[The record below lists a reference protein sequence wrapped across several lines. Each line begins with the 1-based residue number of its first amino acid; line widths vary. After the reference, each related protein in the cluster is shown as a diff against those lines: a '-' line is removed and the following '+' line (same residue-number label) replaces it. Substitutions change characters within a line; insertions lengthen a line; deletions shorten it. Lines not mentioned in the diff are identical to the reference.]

1 MIWIWIL
8 RSSKAV
14 NARKDNENML
24 VSMKAILDDAN
35 RNYYGVMA
43 MNSINIEMARAGIM
57 AAEEEHSPIIIQFG
71 PGQMKNH
78 AHAEEMIP
86 VIRELA
92 GRVHVPV
99 ALNLDHGSD
108 FYIITDC
115 INRGFTNV
123 MYDGSSLSYEENVK
137 RTAIITALAHGK
149 GCSVEGELG
158 HVGQAAQEEDAQIDL
173 YTDPDLAME
182 FVEKTGIDAL
192 AVAIGT
198 AHGAYPK
205 GKIPKLDFE
214 RLHQLK
220 ETLNMPLVLH
230 GGSGS
235 GEENLKKAV
244 AGGIN
249 KINVCTDAFEAGKQA
264 MLKELDKNPET
275 DYMHLCM
282 AAEAGIKQ
290 FVKDYMK
297 VIGSSGRYIY
307 GETKQTGNE

>member
-1 MIWIWIL
+1 
-8 RSSKAV
+8 
-14 NARKDNENML
+14 ML

-35 RNYYGVMA
+35 KHYYGVMA

-78 AHAEEMIP
+78 AHMEEMLP

-92 GRVHVPV
+92 ARVHVPV

-115 INRGFTNV
+115 INAGFTNV
-123 MYDGSSLSYEENVK
+123 MFDGSALPYEENVK
-137 RTAIITALAHGK
+137 RTAVISALAHGVN
-149 GCSVEGELG
+149 CSVEGELG
-158 HVGQAAQEEDAQIDL
+158 HVGQAAASDDTDVDL
-173 YTDPDLAME
+173 YTNPDQAMD
-182 FVEKTGIDAL
+182 FVARTGVDAL

-214 RLHQLK
+214 RLRQLK
-220 ETLNMPLVLH
+220 ETLKMPLVLH

-249 KINVCTDAFEAGKQA
+249 KINVCTDAFDAGKQA
-264 MLKELDKNPET
+264 MLKALEENPDL

-307 GETKQTGNE
+307 GEAVVKSNE

>member
-1 MIWIWIL
+1 
-8 RSSKAV
+8 
-14 NARKDNENML
+14 ML
-24 VSMKAILDDAN
+24 VSMKAILEDAN
-35 RNYYGVMA
+35 ANYYGVMA
-43 MNSINIEMARAGIM
+43 MNCINIEMARAGIM

-78 AHAEEMIP
+78 AHKEEMVP
-86 VIRELA
+86 VVKELA
-92 GRVHVPV
+92 ARVHVPV

-108 FYIITDC
+108 FHVITDC
-115 INRGFTNV
+115 INAGFTNV
-123 MYDGSSLSYEENVK
+123 MFDGSALPYEENVK
-137 RTAIITALAHGK
+137 RSAMISALAHGM

-158 HVGQAAQEEDAQIDL
+158 HVGQAADADDDNLDL
-173 YTDPDLAME
+173 YTNPDQAMD
-182 FVEKTGIDAL
+182 FVERTGVDAL

-214 RLHQLK
+214 RLRQLK
-220 ETLNMPLVLH
+220 ETLKMPLVLH

-249 KINVCTDAFEAGKQA
+249 KINVCTDAWQA
-264 MLKELDKNPET
+264 AKDATLKALEENPKL
-275 DYMHLCM
+275 DYMHMCM
-282 AAEAGIKQ
+282 AAEEGIKT

-297 VIGSSGRYIY
+297 VIGSSGRFIY
-307 GETKQTGNE
+307 GEAVAKGNE

>member
-1 MIWIWIL
+1 
-8 RSSKAV
+8 
-14 NARKDNENML
+14 ML
-24 VSMKAILDDAN
+24 VSMKAILEDAN
-35 RNYYGVMA
+35 ANYYGVMA
-43 MNSINIEMARAGIM
+43 MNCINIEMARAGIM

-78 AHAEEMIP
+78 AHKEEMVP
-86 VIRELA
+86 VVKELA
-92 GRVHVPV
+92 ARVHVPV

-108 FYIITDC
+108 FHVITDC
-115 INRGFTNV
+115 INAGFTNV
-123 MYDGSSLSYEENVK
+123 MFDGSALPYEENVK
-137 RTAIITALAHGK
+137 RSAIISALAHGM

-158 HVGQAAQEEDAQIDL
+158 HVGQAADADDDNLDL
-173 YTDPDLAME
+173 YTNPDQAMD
-182 FVEKTGIDAL
+182 FVERTGVDAL

-214 RLHQLK
+214 RLRQLK
-220 ETLNMPLVLH
+220 ETLKMPLVLH

-249 KINVCTDAFEAGKQA
+249 KINVCTDAWQA
-264 MLKELDKNPET
+264 AKDATLKALEENPKL
-275 DYMHLCM
+275 DYMHMCM
-282 AAEAGIKQ
+282 AAEEGIKT

-297 VIGSSGRYIY
+297 VIGSSGRFIY
-307 GETKQTGNE
+307 GEAVAKGNE

>member
-1 MIWIWIL
+1 
-8 RSSKAV
+8 
-14 NARKDNENML
+14 ML

-35 RNYYGVMA
+35 ENYYGVMA
-43 MNSINIEMARAGIM
+43 MNSINIEMARAGIL
-57 AAEEEHSPIIIQFG
+57 AAEEEHSPIIVQFG

-78 AHAEEMIP
+78 AHMEEMLP
-86 VIRELA
+86 VIEELA
-92 GRVHVPV
+92 ARVHVPV

-108 FYIITDC
+108 FYVIADC
-115 INRGFTNV
+115 INAGFTNV
-123 MYDGSSLSYEENVK
+123 MFDGSSLPYEENVK
-137 RTAIITALAHGK
+137 RTAIICSLAHGM

-158 HVGQAAQEEDAQIDL
+158 HVGQAADADDDNLDL
-173 YTDPDLAME
+173 YTNPDQALD
-182 FVEKTGIDAL
+182 FVTKTGVDAL

-205 GKIPKLDFE
+205 GKIPKLDFD
-214 RLHQLK
+214 RLRQLK

-235 GEENLKKAV
+235 GEENLRKAV

-264 MLKELDKNPET
+264 MKDALEQDPKI

-307 GETKQTGNE
+307 GEAVSKSQE

>member
-1 MIWIWIL
+1 
-8 RSSKAV
+8 
-14 NARKDNENML
+14 ML

-35 RNYYGVMA
+35 KNYYGVMA

-71 PGQMKNH
+71 PGQMKNI
-78 AHAEEMIP
+78 AHMEEMVP
-86 VIRELA
+86 VVKELA
-92 GRVHVPV
+92 ARVHVPV
-99 ALNLDHGSD
+99 AMNLDHGSD
-108 FYIITDC
+108 FYNIADC
-115 INRGFTNV
+115 INAGFTNV
-123 MYDGSSLSYEENVK
+123 MFDGSSLPYEENVK
-137 RTAIITALAHGK
+137 RSAIVSAMAHGM

-158 HVGQAAQEEDAQIDL
+158 HVGQAVDSDDTDLDL
-173 YTDPDLAME
+173 YTNPDQAMD
-182 FVEKTGIDAL
+182 FVTRTGVDAL

-220 ETLNMPLVLH
+220 EMLKMPLVLH

-235 GEENLKKAV
+235 GEDNLRKAV

-249 KINVCTDAFEAGKQA
+249 KINVCTDAFAAGKAA
-264 MLKELDKNPET
+264 MLKLNEEDPKA

-282 AAEAGIKQ
+282 AAEAGVKQ

-297 VIGSSGRYIY
+297 IIGSSGRYIY
-307 GETKQTGNE
+307 GETVQTGNE

>member
-1 MIWIWIL
+1 
-8 RSSKAV
+8 
-14 NARKDNENML
+14 ML
-24 VSMKAILDDAN
+24 VSMKVILDDAN
-35 RNYYGVMA
+35 KNYYGVMA

-78 AHAEEMIP
+78 AHMEEMLP
-86 VIRELA
+86 VVRELA
-92 GRVHVPV
+92 ARVHVPV
-99 ALNLDHGSD
+99 ALNLDHGND
-108 FYIITDC
+108 FYCITDC
-115 INRGFTNV
+115 INAGFTNV
-123 MYDGSSLSYEENVK
+123 MFDGSSLPYEENVE
-137 RTAIITALAHGK
+137 RTATISALAHGM

-158 HVGQAAQEEDAQIDL
+158 HVGQAADSDDTDMDL
-173 YTDPDLAME
+173 YTNPDQAMD
-182 FVEKTGIDAL
+182 FVNRTGVDAL

-214 RLHQLK
+214 RLHLLK
-220 ETLNMPLVLH
+220 ETLKMPLVLH

-244 AGGIN
+244 EGGIN
-249 KINVCTDAFEAGKQA
+249 KINVCTDAFEVGKQS
-264 MLKELDKNPET
+264 MLSALDENPKT

-282 AAEAGIKQ
+282 AAEAGIKK
-290 FVKDYMK
+290 FVKDYMR

-307 GETKQTGNE
+307 GEAALAGSE

>member
-1 MIWIWIL
+1 
-8 RSSKAV
+8 
-14 NARKDNENML
+14 ML

-35 RNYYGVMA
+35 KKYYGVMA

-78 AHAEEMIP
+78 AHAEEMLP
-86 VIRELA
+86 VVKELA
-92 GRVHVPV
+92 ARVHIPV
-99 ALNLDHGSD
+99 ALNLDHGAD
-108 FYIITDC
+108 FYVITDC

-123 MYDGSSLSYEENVK
+123 MFDGSSLPFEENVK
-137 RTAIITALAHGK
+137 RTAIISALAHGM

-158 HVGQAAQEEDAQIDL
+158 HVGQAVNSDDTDVDL
-173 YTDPDLAME
+173 YTNPDQALE
-182 FVEKTGIDAL
+182 FVEKTNVDAL
-192 AVAIGT
+192 AVAVGT

-220 ETLNMPLVLH
+220 ETLKMPLVLH

-244 AGGIN
+244 AFGIN
-249 KINVCTDAFEAGKQA
+249 KINVCTDAFDAGKKA
-264 MLKELDKNPET
+264 MMEALSKDPNL

-282 AAEAGIKQ
+282 AAEAGVKQ

-297 VIGSSGRYIY
+297 VIGSSGRFIY
-307 GETKQTGNE
+307 GEARQVGYE

>member
-1 MIWIWIL
+1 
-8 RSSKAV
+8 
-14 NARKDNENML
+14 ML

-35 RNYYGVMA
+35 KNNYGVMA
-43 MNSINIEMARAGIM
+43 MNSINIEMARAGIL
-57 AAEEEHSPIIIQFG
+57 AAEEEHSPIIVQFG

-78 AHAEEMIP
+78 AHMEEMLP
-86 VIRELA
+86 VVKELA
-92 GRVHVPV
+92 ARVHVPV

-108 FYIITDC
+108 FHVIADC
-115 INRGFTNV
+115 INAGFTNV
-123 MYDGSSLSYEENVK
+123 MFDGSSLPYEENVK
-137 RTAIITALAHGK
+137 RTAIICSLAHGM

-158 HVGQAAQEEDAQIDL
+158 HVGQAADADDDNLDL
-173 YTDPDLAME
+173 YTNPEQAMD
-182 FVEKTGIDAL
+182 FVMRTGVDAL

-205 GKIPKLDFE
+205 GKIPRLDFD
-214 RLHQLK
+214 RLSQLK
-220 ETLNMPLVLH
+220 DTLDMPLVLH

-235 GEENLKKAV
+235 GEDNLRKAV

-249 KINVCTDAFEAGKQA
+249 KINVCTDAFEVGKQA
-264 MLKELDKNPET
+264 MLDALEKEPGM

-307 GETKQTGNE
+307 GEAVSESRE

>member
-1 MIWIWIL
+1 
-8 RSSKAV
+8 
-14 NARKDNENML
+14 
-24 VSMKAILDDAN
+24 MKAILDDAN
-35 RNYYGVMA
+35 KNYYGVMA
-43 MNSINIEMARAGIM
+43 MNSINMEMARAGIM
-57 AAEEEHSPIIIQFG
+57 AAEEERSPIIIQFG

-78 AHAEEMIP
+78 AHAEEMLP
-86 VIRELA
+86 VIKELA
-92 GRVHVPV
+92 KRVSVPV
-99 ALNLDHGSD
+99 ALNLDHGTD
-108 FYIITDC
+108 FYVIADC

-123 MYDGSSLSYEENVK
+123 MFDGSSLPYEENVS
-137 RTAIITALAHGK
+137 RTAIIAALAHGM

-158 HVGQAAQEEDAQIDL
+158 HVGQAINSDDNDVDL
-173 YTDPDLAME
+173 YTDPDQALD
-182 FVEKTGIDAL
+182 FVQRTGVDAL

-214 RLHQLK
+214 RLRKLK

-244 AGGIN
+244 SCGIN
-249 KINVCTDAFEAGKQA
+249 KINVCTDAFEAGKKS
-264 MLKELDKNPET
+264 MLAALEQTPDI

-282 AAEAGIKQ
+282 AAEAGIKA
-290 FVKDYMK
+290 FVKDYMN

-307 GETKQTGNE
+307 GEIKHIGYE

>member
-1 MIWIWIL
+1 
-8 RSSKAV
+8 
-14 NARKDNENML
+14 ML

-35 RNYYGVMA
+35 QRYYGVMA

-57 AAEEEHSPIIIQFG
+57 AAEEEHAPIILQFG

-78 AHAEEMIP
+78 AHMEEMLP
-86 VIRELA
+86 VIKELA
-92 GRVHVPV
+92 ARVHVPV

-108 FYIITDC
+108 FYVIADC
-115 INRGFTNV
+115 INAGFTNV
-123 MYDGSSLSYEENVK
+123 MFDGSSLPYEENVQ
-137 RTAIITALAHGK
+137 RTAVISAMAHGM

-158 HVGQAAQEEDAQIDL
+158 HVGQAADSDDSDLDL
-173 YTDPDLAME
+173 YTNPEQAAD
-182 FVEKTGIDAL
+182 FVERTGVDAL

-205 GKIPKLDFE
+205 GRIPKLDFE
-214 RLHQLK
+214 RLRQLK
-220 ETLNMPLVLH
+220 ETLKMPLVLH

-235 GEENLKKAV
+235 GEENLRRAV
-244 AGGIN
+244 EGGIN
-249 KINVCTDAFEAGKQA
+249 KINVCTDAFEAGKTG
-264 MLKELDKNPET
+264 MLKLAAEDPKA

-297 VIGSSGRYIY
+297 VIGSAGRYIY
-307 GETKQTGNE
+307 GEAKQSGNE

>member
-1 MIWIWIL
+1 
-8 RSSKAV
+8 
-14 NARKDNENML
+14 ML
-24 VSMKAILDDAN
+24 VSMKAILADAN
-35 RNYYGVMA
+35 EHNYGVMA
-43 MNSINIEMARAGIM
+43 MNSINIEMARAGIL

-78 AHAEEMIP
+78 AHMEEMVP
-86 VIRELA
+86 VVKELA
-92 GRVHVPV
+92 ARVHVPV

-108 FYIITDC
+108 FHIIADC
-115 INRGFTNV
+115 INAGFTNV
-123 MYDGSSLSYEENVK
+123 MFDGSSLEYEENVK
-137 RTAIITALAHGK
+137 RTAIISALAHGM

-158 HVGQAAQEEDAQIDL
+158 HVGQAADADDDNLDL
-173 YTDPDLAME
+173 YTNPDQALD
-182 FVEKTGIDAL
+182 FVSRTGVDAL

-205 GKIPKLDFE
+205 GKIPRLDFE
-214 RLHQLK
+214 RLHPLK
-220 ETLNMPLVLH
+220 ETLKMPLVLH

-249 KINVCTDAFEAGKQA
+249 KINVCTDAWQAGKDA
-264 MLKELDKNPET
+264 MLKALEEKPET

-282 AAEAGIKQ
+282 AAEEGIKQ

-307 GETKQTGNE
+307 GESVSGSRE

>member
-1 MIWIWIL
+1 
-8 RSSKAV
+8 
-14 NARKDNENML
+14 ML

-35 RNYYGVMA
+35 KNYYGVMA

-57 AAEEEHSPIIIQFG
+57 AAEEEHSPIILQFG

-78 AHAEEMIP
+78 AHMEEMLP

-92 GRVHVPV
+92 ERVHVPV
-99 ALNLDHGSD
+99 AINLDHGSD
-108 FYIITDC
+108 FYIIADC
-115 INRGFTNV
+115 INAGFTNV
-123 MYDGSSLSYEENVK
+123 MFDGSSLPYEDNVE
-137 RTAIITALAHGK
+137 RTAIICSLAHGK

-158 HVGQAAQEEDAQIDL
+158 HVGQAADADDDNLDL
-173 YTDPDLAME
+173 YTNPEQAMD
-182 FVEKTGIDAL
+182 FVTRTGVDAL

-214 RLHQLK
+214 RLAQLK
-220 ETLNMPLVLH
+220 ETLKMPLVLH

-235 GEENLKKAV
+235 GEENLRKAV

-264 MLKELDKNPET
+264 MLTVLET
-275 DYMHLCM
+275 EPNMDYMHMCM
-282 AAEAGIKQ
+282 AAEEGIKK
-290 FVKDYMK
+290 FVKDYMN

-307 GETKQTGNE
+307 GEAVTKSNE

>member
-1 MIWIWIL
+1 
-8 RSSKAV
+8 
-14 NARKDNENML
+14 ML
-24 VSMKAILDDAN
+24 VSMKAILEDAN
-35 RNYYGVMA
+35 KKYYGVMA

-57 AAEEEHSPIIIQFG
+57 AAEEEHAPIIIQFG

-78 AHAEEMIP
+78 AHMEEMLP
-86 VIRELA
+86 VIKVLA
-92 GRVHVPV
+92 ARVHVPV

-108 FYIITDC
+108 FYVITDC
-115 INRGFTNV
+115 INAGFTNV
-123 MYDGSSLSYEENVK
+123 MFDGSSLDYEENVR
-137 RTAIITALAHGK
+137 RTAMISALAHGM

-158 HVGQAAQEEDAQIDL
+158 HVGQAAAEDDSNLDL
-173 YTDPDLAME
+173 YTNPEQAKD
-182 FVEKTGIDAL
+182 FVERTGVDAL

-214 RLHQLK
+214 RLRQLK
-220 ETLNMPLVLH
+220 ETLRMPLVLH

-235 GEENLKKAV
+235 GEENLEKAV

-249 KINVCTDAFEAGKQA
+249 KINVCTDAFEAGKAA
-264 MLKELDKNPET
+264 MIKLTEKDPGA

-282 AAEAGIKQ
+282 AAEAGIKV

-297 VIGSSGRYIY
+297 IIGSSGQYIY
-307 GETKQTGNE
+307 GEAIQTSNE